1 MRYLRYIT
9 IGIILCAILAVVE
22 LMTPVHLM
30 RKVQTNELIIGQLS
44 FDLFFYLL
52 IYTLYSDFK
61 SKVSFALMLLC
72 WVSVDFISYSGVSF
86 GYKKHLWLSL
96 FNLFT
101 CTFMLLQYKHNV
113 SAAKCFAIM
122 ASLQLFMVLNWFH
135 GHNQTILYLNY
146 HYIVAGINILTIST
160 LIRWDG
166 LLRIRANIIYH
177 IGIICINIRYAFARR
192 FYI

>member
-1 MRYLRYIT
+1 MRKPNIWM
-9 IGIILCAILAVVE
+9 IICIFAILVATTTI
-22 LMTPVHLM
+22 LVHQRQIKL
-30 RKVQTNELIIGQLS
+30 NFFDAGQAL
-44 FDLFFYLL
+44 FDLQFYIVSTLL
-52 IYTLYSDFK
+52 YYSFK
-61 SKVSFALMLLC
+61 SKSNFWALMIC
-72 WVSVDFISYSGVSF
+72 WVSMDAVGRSGLASGF
-86 GYKKHLWLSL
+86 EKNSWYAL

-160 LIRWDG
+160 LIRWGG

-177 IGIICINIRYAFARR
+177 IGIICINIRHAFARR